1 VPDESQRLSKSKPP
15 LKYLENYWI
24 QPEFTKNAR
33 GECTTDDRIPLEL
46 YKFHVDN
53 DWALFT
59 RSDGLLFQE
68 SEIATIDMT
77 PLTNPDRV
85 LVHEE
90 TIILHC
96 PVSLMS
102 GITKVGEFTVGCN
115 IAGGRIQ
122 TESTHHVKYQGRDLC
137 RGSSGGGVYVKPST
151 AVLGLHLEAI
161 NETDFDTDVTDTT
174 KCIAGTKKR
183 VTSEDDP
190 YPSFDIDVIPEK
202 KKLKVDSES
211 VASIAGGINGLGS
224 ALILCKSPRLI
235 HYFEEIEARIN
246 TPIVC
251 V

>member
-1 VPDESQRLSKSKPP
+1 MPDESQRISKSKPP

-24 QPEFTKNAR
+24 QPKFTKNAR

-46 YKFHVDN
+46 YNFHVEN

-77 PLTNPDRV
+77 PVTEPNKV
-85 LVHEE
+85 LSDAMV
-90 TIILHC
+90 LHC
-96 PVSLMS
+96 PVSLKS
-102 GITKVGEFTVGCN
+102 GITKCGEFTIGCQ
-115 IAGGRIQ
+115 RSVVQIQ

-161 NETDFDTDVTDTT
+161 TETDFDIDVTDTT

-190 YPSFDIDVIPEK
+190 YPSFDSDVIPKK

-211 VASIAGGINGLGS
+211 VASLAGGINGLGS
-224 ALILCKSPRLI
+224 ALILCKFPRLI
-235 HYFEEIEARIN
+235 HYFEEIESK
-246 TPIVC
+246 T
-251 V
+251 